1 MMAIINDVTGVAG
14 RAGISD
20 HPQIPADGK
29 RKSKKRIR
37 AFTSEDRASHRSI
50 EKQRREALNQSFL
63 ELARLLPPLAH
74 ARRLSKSLIIN
85 ESISYL
91 NEQRAIR
98 LAAASE
104 IRDLLA
110 DYNSLITQLNAR
122 QYPHVPG
129 ETQQLPRRIR
139 TKALLEL
146 MDVEQEEFGTFPGGF
161 GDNGPYDDVEGDQ
174 SREIDYFVT
183 QADNLDFT
191 NVLDNPTNFPSTK
204 PNGLMDAATAT
215 LPDSIATQLPLNI
228 LQTNT
233 TNGASTQQRELNP
246 SHHLTIPNSL
256 ATEDIMSLNDDLL
269 DNLLPDNEWPLDIL
283 FEPTFHSDTGSAQL
297 LYNNSVSLSQ
307 FHGQHHPGTGN
318 GDFGFIQ

>member
-1 MMAIINDVTGVAG
+1 MMAIVNDVTGVAG

-20 HPQIPADGK
+20 QPLLATDGK

-74 ARRLSKSLIIN
+74 ARRLSKSLIVN

-104 IRDLLA
+104 VRDLLA
-110 DYNSLITQLNAR
+110 DYNSLITQLNAL
-122 QYPHVPG
+122 QYPHVSG
-129 ETQQLPRRIR
+129 ESQQLPHRIT
-139 TKALLEL
+139 TKALSEF
-146 MDVEQEEFGTFPGGF
+146 MDVEREGFGTFSSGF
-161 GDNGPYDDVEGDQ
+161 GDNGPCDDVEGDQ
-174 SREIDYFVT
+174 GREIDYFVT

-191 NVLDNPTNFPSTK
+191 TVLEEPT
-204 PNGLMDAATAT
+204 NGLMDTGASP
-215 LPDSIATQLPLNI
+215 LPSMPTQLPLNT

-233 TNGASTQQRELNP
+233 DETNTQQRELNP
-246 SHHLTIPNSL
+246 LHYSTIPNSL
-256 ATEDIMSLNDDLL
+256 ATGDLTSLNGELL
-269 DNLLPDNEWPLDIL
+269 DNLLSDNEWSLDAL
-283 FEPTFHSDTGSAQL
+283 FEPTFHTNSSSAQL
-297 LYNNSVSLSQ
+297 LYNNDVSLSQ
-307 FHGQHHPGTGN
+307 FSGQNHPRAEN
-318 GDFGFIQ
+318 GGFDFIQ